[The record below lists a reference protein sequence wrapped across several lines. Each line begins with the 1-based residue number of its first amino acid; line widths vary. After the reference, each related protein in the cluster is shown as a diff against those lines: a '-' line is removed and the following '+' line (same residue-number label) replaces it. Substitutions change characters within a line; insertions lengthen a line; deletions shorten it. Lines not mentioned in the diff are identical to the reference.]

1 MHGKRLSMLLGL
13 AFLPALAFGPAQ
25 TAQAS
30 SIPTSGKVSLATGQH
45 DPVIDESEESEEA
58 GLSERSRMPEQRS
71 EESEESEEAGQPTG
85 LAHRSEEID
94 RQGEGWSDR
103 TSEHS
108 RGYNWGG

>member
-1 MHGKRLSMLLGL
+1 MQAKRLPMLLGL

-30 SIPTSGKVSLATGQH
+30 SVPTSAKVSLTSAQN
-45 DPVIDESEESEEA
+45 DPVTDESEESEES

-71 EESEESEEAGQPTG
+71 GISEESEEAGQPAG
-85 LAHRSEEID
+85 RAHQSEEIN